1 MFVAFVTDKF
11 YICNI
16 NLNYLQMKINVNFTK
31 VIAVLMLTFFSV
43 QLFASNELPLDL
55 NDQSLWAGVALV
67 VSELASLISKKY
79 TGIIQGLFLVARSIF
94 ASKKK

>member
-1 MFVAFVTDKF
+1 
-11 YICNI
+11 
-16 NLNYLQMKINVNFTK
+16 MKINVNFTK